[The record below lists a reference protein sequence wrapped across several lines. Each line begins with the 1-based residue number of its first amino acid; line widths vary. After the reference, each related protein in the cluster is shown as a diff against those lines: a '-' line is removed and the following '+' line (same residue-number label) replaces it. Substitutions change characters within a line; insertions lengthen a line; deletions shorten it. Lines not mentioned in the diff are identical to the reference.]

1 MSKEDSTP
9 IEKLFGSKTR
19 AKLLDLFFSD
29 TGKSYYVREI
39 TRVIEEQINS
49 VRRELINLESI
60 GIVKS
65 ETYDNKVY
73 YSANLRSPY
82 AHAFQELFN
91 PRKAASSAGPAGP
104 MLTSATVN
112 ANQTSGVVEVHRV
125 ARGSAWEENIRPVEG
140 YLKGLIVVNRMP
152 GQDGIDM
159 LIIGDDR
166 TKKLSRWAEVV
177 EKRQGKPMNYVI
189 MDRDDYLYRKSVRD
203 RFVIELL
210 EMNLAYVYDPE
221 KMIKT
226 E

>member
-1 MSKEDSTP
+1 MSKEDNPS

-39 TRVIEEQINS
+39 TRMIEEQINS

-91 PRKAASSAGPAGP
+91 PRKTAGSVGPAGP
-104 MLTSATVN
+104 MLTSAAVN
-112 ANQTSGVVEVHRV
+112 ANQTSGAVEVHHVSR
-125 ARGSAWEENIRPVEG
+125 ANTWAENIKPVEK
-140 YLKGLIVVNRMP
+140 YLRGLMVINQLP
-152 GQDGIDM
+152 GQQGVDM

-166 TKKLSRWAEVV
+166 TKKLTRWAEVV

-189 MDRDDYLYRKSVRD
+189 MSRDDFLYRKSVRD
-203 RFVIELL
+203 RFVMGLL
-210 EMNLAYVYDPE
+210 DMDLTYVYDPE